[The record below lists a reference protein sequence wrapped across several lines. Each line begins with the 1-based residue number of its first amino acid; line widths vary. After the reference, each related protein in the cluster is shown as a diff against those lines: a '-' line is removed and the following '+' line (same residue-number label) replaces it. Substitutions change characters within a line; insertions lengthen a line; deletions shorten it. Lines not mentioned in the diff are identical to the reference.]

1 MIPTTDIPEK
11 QNYTD
16 NEKISGCQ
24 GLGGREGGGVS
35 GDDGT
40 AFFPAL
46 AAKSHA
52 VKQHND
58 PVFLGTNHTSPRAQ
72 PLCSLRFMY
81 LQPALREGGCWLKEP
96 WLIQGTPSTGLP
108 LQTQSPPSHLL
119 APESRL
125 SYGRS

>member
-1 MIPTTDIPEK
+1 MLFSHRFRAGAPHTE
-11 QNYTD
+11 
-16 NEKISGCQ
+16 EGGGGEGG

-58 PVFLGTNHTSPRAQ
+58 PVFLGTNHTSPQ
-72 PLCSLRFMY
+72 LRFMY
-81 LQPALREGGCWLKEP
+81 LQPARRVGGRWLKEP
-96 WLIQGTPSTGLP
+96 
-108 LQTQSPPSHLL
+108 
-119 APESRL
+119 
-125 SYGRS
+125 